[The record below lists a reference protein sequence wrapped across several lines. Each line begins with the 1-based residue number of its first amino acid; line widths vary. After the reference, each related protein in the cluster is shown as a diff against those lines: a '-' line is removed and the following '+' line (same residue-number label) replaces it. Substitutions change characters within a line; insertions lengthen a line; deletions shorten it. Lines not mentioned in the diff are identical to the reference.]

1 MRTNSVGE
9 KRPNFGSPALLMK
22 RGRRRS
28 IPPLSISTRLESQPR
43 SFVLL
48 SLELLGAPEGSCL
61 VRAYLD
67 VQNLTVHLATTA
79 ATAACPRCGSD
90 TRRVHSR
97 YTRRLDDLPCLGRCV
112 RLQLAVRRFVCPQS
126 DCPRRIFTERL
137 PGFAAPWARTTD
149 RLRRTQTDIGSSLGG
164 EAGVRL
170 AARMAIATSPDTL
183 LRRVK
188 RLKNELAGPPRVV
201 GIDDWAWRKG
211 QRYGTIVVDLERSDV
226 IDLLPD
232 RDAQTVAAWL
242 KSHPGVEVVGRDR
255 SATYAQAATEGASQA
270 EQVADRWHL
279 LKNLR
284 EAVEL
289 VLERHSAVLDAA
301 LKATD
306 SPREPA
312 RDAAAPEPDA
322 ATSTSPVESSPPRP
336 LSEPLAESPRLP
348 ADPSK
353 RQKRIDRFERVYE
366 LHRRGYSAVR
376 IACELGLSRRSVFR
390 YLRRETCPA
399 WGLGGSRRSRLDG
412 SREWIDARLAEG
424 LTNVAELHRRLTE
437 HGFQGSYGSVYQFVT
452 KRLGAAGK
460 RRERRN
466 AAKPPVPAPP
476 SARQLSFEWARRAE
490 TRKPLEQARLDA
502 IRARSDEL
510 ATALDLADGFAE
522 LIRKRSRE
530 TLGEWLARGEASS
543 DPDLRRFAEGIRRD
557 EAAVHAAVTETW
569 SNGPVEGHVNRL
581 KMIKRQMYGRAG
593 FVLLRARVLDA
604 A

>member
-1 MRTNSVGE
+1 
-9 KRPNFGSPALLMK
+9 
-22 RGRRRS
+22 
-28 IPPLSISTRLESQPR
+28 
-43 SFVLL
+43 VLL
-48 SLELLGAPEGSCL
+48 PLELLGAPVGSRL
-61 VRAYLD
+61 VHACLD
-67 VQNLTVHLATTA
+67 VDNLTVHLATTA
-79 ATAACPRCGSD
+79 PTATCPRCGSGS
-90 TRRVHSR
+90 RRVHSR

-112 RLQLAVRRFVCPQS
+112 RLQVAVRRFVCPQS
-126 DCPRRIFTERL
+126 DCPRRIFAERL

-149 RLRRTQTDIGSSLGG
+149 RLRQTQTDIGSSLGG
-164 EAGVRL
+164 EAGARL
-170 AARMAIATSPDTL
+170 AARLAITTSPDTL

-188 RLKNELAGPPRVV
+188 RLKNEPAEPPRVV

-232 RDAQTVAAWL
+232 RDAGTVAAWL
-242 KSHPGVEVVGRDR
+242 KAHPGVEVIGRDR
-255 SATYAQAATEGASQA
+255 SAAYAQAATEGASQA

-284 EAVEL
+284 EAVER
-289 VLERHSAVLDAA
+289 VLERHSAVVDAA
-301 LKATD
+301 LKTTET
-306 SPREPA
+306 PTGPA
-312 RDAAAPEPDA
+312 RDAAVPEAGA
-322 ATSTSPVESSPPRP
+322 ATSPVEPPPPRP
-336 LSEPLAESPRLP
+336 PSEPLPESPRLH
-348 ADPSK
+348 AEQSK
-353 RQKRIDRFERVYE
+353 RQKRIDRFEHVHE
-366 LHRRGYSAVR
+366 LHRRGHSASR
-376 IACELGLSRRSVFR
+376 IARELGLSRRSVFR

-412 SREWIDARLAEG
+412 YREWIDARLAEG
-424 LTNVAELHRRLTE
+424 FTNTAELHRRLTE
-437 HGFQGSYGSVYQFVT
+437 RGFKGSYGSVYEFVA

-460 RRERRN
+460 RRERLN
-466 AAKPPVPAPP
+466 AAEPPVPAPP

-490 TRKPLEQARLDA
+490 ERKPPEQARLDA

-510 ATALDLADGFAE
+510 AAALDLADGFAD
-522 LIRKRSRE
+522 LIRKRSPE

-581 KMIKRQMYGRAG
+581 KTIKRQMYGRAG
-593 FVLLRARVLDA
+593 FVLLRARVLNA